1 MSPCGAGSDTH
12 HALIHILTGACTH
25 IHIQIYTWR
34 HTCTHRYMHAY
45 PYRHT
50 HPMQVFPWP
59 RHFCDK
65 HTCTHTHEHTLACRQ
80 TYTHTHRYT
89 NVHMHTY
96 SPQAGIHIDA
106 QAHTC
111 VHAHMCTYSPQACT
125 HTEITH
131 MHMHMHT
138 YPKEQGSPDAI
149 PSTHCQGSPIPWKPS
164 CCTLAVSLPSQPW
177 LQYHVYFLLLPAGVG
192 ALVLCPTFPG
202 SEARPLLPKLS
213 WAPPLM
219 GCSPHLRLHFLV
231 E

>member
-1 MSPCGAGSDTH
+1 MQADI
-12 HALIHILTGACTH
+12 HAHTQAHKCAHAHIFPTG
-25 IHIQIYTWR
+25 
-34 HTCTHRYMHAY
+34 
-45 PYRHT
+45 RHT
-50 HPMQVFPWP
+50 H
-59 RHFCDK
+59 R
-65 HTCTHTHEHTLACRQ
+65 CTGT
-80 TYTHTHRYT
+80 
-89 NVHMHTY
+89 HMHR
-96 SPQAGIHIDA
+96 
-106 QAHTC
+106 HTR